1 MLDKRSEV
9 LGIFLSQAGGEDMER
24 CEQMY
29 QSLWRSTPF
38 AASELDSSSFSEFDN
53 ELRFKAASAQAGP
66 KPSDTDE
73 FGQAD
78 WYDHIDFA
86 MQGIPSLLQQ
96 DTLLVTILNYKGEEV
111 ELALY
116 DSNMESLPLYISK
129 AYSAEVFNA

>member
-9 LGIFLSQAGGEDMER
+9 LGIILSQAGGEDMER

-38 AASELDSSSFSEFDN
+38 AASELDSNSFSEFDN

-66 KPSDTDE
+66 KPLDTDE

-78 WYDHIDFA
+78 WYDNVDFA
-86 MQGIPSLLQQ
+86 MQGTPSFLQQ

-111 ELALY
+111 GLALY

>member
-1 MLDKRSEV
+1 MLDKRSED
-9 LGIFLSQAGGEDMER
+9 LGMFLSQAGGEDMER

-38 AASELDSSSFSEFDN
+38 LASELDSSSLSEFDN

-86 MQGIPSLLQQ
+86 MQGIPSFIQQ
-96 DTLLVTILNYKGEEV
+96 DTLLVAILNYKGEEV
-111 ELALY
+111 GLALY

-129 AYSAEVFNA
+129 AYWAEVFNA